1 MAESIAEPALLRIDC
16 ADCPLAPGLRF
27 DLLDIQASAILRE
40 AETERSVWREQP
52 RDDTT
57 EITLSSADD
66 PDRLHLRRPRIVEL
80 RLPAGVPPEPGVYEI
95 VLELSHDG
103 ATVQWP
109 AEPRRVTFE
118 A

>member
-1 MAESIAEPALLRIDC
+1 MSESIADPTRLRIDC

-27 DLLDIQASAILRE
+27 DLLDIRASAILRE
-40 AETERSVWREQP
+40 AETETSVWREQP
-52 RDDTT
+52 RDDGT
-57 EITLSSADD
+57 EITLSSADESEQ
-66 PDRLHLRRPRIVEL
+66 LQLRRPRIVAL

-95 VLELSHDG
+95 VVELSHNG

-118 A
+118 D

>member
-1 MAESIAEPALLRIDC
+1 MPESISEPTLLQINC

-27 DLLDIQASAILRE
+27 DLLDLHVSATLRE
-40 AETERSVWREQP
+40 AETETSVWREQP
-52 RDDTT
+52 RDDVT

-66 PDRLHLRRPRIVEL
+66 PDRLQLRRPRIVEL

-103 ATVQWP
+103 TTVQWP
-109 AEPRRVTFE
+109 AEPRRVTFKE
-118 A
+118 